1 MLNYEIEPALLASFV
16 PSGTELDLYNGK
28 AFISLVGFQFLNT
41 RVCGV
46 SIPFHRNFEEVNL
59 RFYLRRSLAG
69 EVRRGVAFIR
79 EIVPRWAIASVAR
92 TLYNERYVALPMS
105 HGIETNDG
113 SVSGAEYRWRSTVG
127 WNRMILRTE
136 GSASLPEQGS
146 EEQFITEHYWG
157 YAAQGNG
164 GTVEY
169 RVDHPS
175 WRVWNVSSARFEGD
189 MTELYGPEFAILLC
203 GSPSSAF
210 LAEGSEVTVSRGIR
224 I

>member
-1 MLNYEIEPALLASFV
+1 MLNYEVDPTLLAGFI
-16 PSGTELDLYNGK
+16 PERTELDHCNGK
-28 AFISLVGFQFLNT
+28 TFVSLVGFQFLKT
-41 RVCGV
+41 KVRGV

-59 RFYLRRSLAG
+59 RYYVRRSEAG

-92 TLYNERYVALPMS
+92 SLYNERYVALPMC
-105 HGIETNDG
+105 HRIEINDG
-113 SVSGAEYRWRSTVG
+113 SVSGAEYRWKSSVG
-127 WNRMILRTE
+127 WNRMSLRTE
-136 GSASLPEQGS
+136 GSAVLPEQGS

-157 YAAQGNG
+157 YAAQRNG

-175 WRVWNVSSARFEGD
+175 WRVWNGSSAKFEGD
-189 MTELYGPEFAILLC
+189 MTELYGPEFAMLLR